1 MSTTRAAKKEFYGG
15 EDPRHLPL
23 YTVGEAARYL
33 HLAPATL
40 RSWVV
45 GRSYPRKTGHGFF
58 APLIQKPT
66 AEDPRLSFANLI
78 EAHVLRALRTQHA
91 VSIQA
96 VRTAL
101 DYAER
106 PLGIQR
112 LLIRPE
118 LQTNAGDLFLEKYG
132 ELINLSKSGQYAMKR
147 LLESYLQRVEWDRAE
162 TPVRLFPF
170 VLGNALEGRPIIAID
185 PFISFGRPI
194 IISKGIST
202 AMIAQR
208 VDLGESL
215 ADIALDYGLEEREVE
230 AALLYERA
238 A

>member
-1 MSTTRAAKKEFYGG
+1 MSTTRAAKKEFYGD

-45 GRSYPRKTGHGFF
+45 GRSYPRKTDHGFF
-58 APLIQKPT
+58 APLIQKPK
-66 AEDPRLSFANLI
+66 AEDQRLSFANLI

-91 VSIQA
+91 VPLQA
-96 VRTAL
+96 VRTSL

-106 PLGIQR
+106 HLGIQR

-118 LQTNAGDLFLEKYG
+118 LRTNAGDLFLEKYG
-132 ELINLSKSGQYAMKR
+132 ELINLSKSGQYAMKM
-147 LLESYLQRVEWDRAE
+147 LLESYLQRIEWDRAE
-162 TPVRLFPF
+162 VPVRLYPF
-170 VLGNALEGRPIIAID
+170 VLGDALGDRQVIAID
-185 PFISFGRPI
+185 PFISFGCPVILR
-194 IISKGIST
+194 KGIST
-202 AMIAQR
+202 AVIAQR
-208 VDLGESL
+208 MDLGESL
-215 ADIALDYGLEEREVE
+215 ADIALDYGLEESEVE